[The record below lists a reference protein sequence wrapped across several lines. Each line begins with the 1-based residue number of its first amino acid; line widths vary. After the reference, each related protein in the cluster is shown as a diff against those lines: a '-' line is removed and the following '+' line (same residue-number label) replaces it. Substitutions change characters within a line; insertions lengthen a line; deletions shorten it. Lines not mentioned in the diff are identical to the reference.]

1 MAEQQDDSKFSGL
14 ELALVVGGGIVAVLV
29 AFWVL
34 SFVVGIIWFAVKA
47 VAVLAVIGVILW
59 LIFRRD

>member
-1 MAEQQDDSKFSGL
+1 MAEHDESRFSGL

-34 SFVVGIIWFAVKA
+34 SFVVGLIWFVVKA
-47 VAVLAVIGVILW
+47 AAVLAVIGVILW